1 MAEAGK
7 EHDDF
12 PKSLDDLG
20 KAGIRLVVADSNDP
34 DGIGFVQWRVSFYVA
49 GEDGSLL
56 NFFNLWDDFLI
67 FKSKAMAKDIEAHLW
82 PHSGIGD
89 LEQAKIND
97 LNYEH
102 YTVHE
107 PAQESE
113 LPLKWHEAAP
123 VIGKRVATCHL
134 TAASDTQLKLIWSG
148 NTWAFRDAM
157 DEAGIKGAAM
167 RASMQRA
174 TVYVYVCLRVCAR
187 WIVSCLRV
195 APFHTHTVPGFY
207 HSGED
212 DKETEGKRT
221 YYRVFEVDCSEDGA
235 ADTLRDDIFDKVF
248 HNAATRVVAE
258 APFEE
263 GSDVADLVA
272 KLRELPNL
280 HFSK

>member
-1 MAEAGK
+1 MVCRCSDACVCFRSFNEFLVEAGK

-134 TAASDTQLKLIWSG
+134 TAASDTHLKLIWSG

-195 APFHTHTVPGFY
+195 APFHTHIPCQVSIIPAKT
-207 HSGED
+207 
-212 DKETEGKRT
+212 
-221 YYRVFEVDCSEDGA
+221 
-235 ADTLRDDIFDKVF
+235 
-248 HNAATRVVAE
+248 TRKQRARGPTT
-258 APFEE
+258 A
-263 GSDVADLVA
+263 
-272 KLRELPNL
+272 
-280 HFSK
+280 FSKLIARRTAQLISCATISSTKSFIMPPRAS

>member
-1 MAEAGK
+1 MCCRCSDACVCFRSFNEFLAEAGK

-56 NFFNLWDDFLI
+56 NYFNLFDDYMVW
-67 FKSKAMAKDIEAHLW
+67 KSKAMAKDVETHLW
-82 PHSGIGD
+82 VHSGID
-89 LEQAKIND
+89 ELEQAKIDD

-148 NTWAFRDAM
+148 NTWA
-157 DEAGIKGAAM
+157 
-167 RASMQRA
+167 S
-174 TVYVYVCLRVCAR
+174 TN
-187 WIVSCLRV
+187 
-195 APFHTHTVPGFY
+195 
-207 HSGED
+207 
-212 DKETEGKRT
+212 
-221 YYRVFEVDCSEDGA
+221 YRYQCF
-235 ADTLRDDIFDKVF
+235 
-248 HNAATRVVAE
+248 
-258 APFEE
+258 
-263 GSDVADLVA
+263 
-272 KLRELPNL
+272 
-280 HFSK
+280 